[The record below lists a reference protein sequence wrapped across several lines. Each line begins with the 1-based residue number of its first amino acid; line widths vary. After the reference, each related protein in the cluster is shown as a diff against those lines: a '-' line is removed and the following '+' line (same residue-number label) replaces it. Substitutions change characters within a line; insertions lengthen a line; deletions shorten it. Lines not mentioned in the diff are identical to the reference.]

1 MAYSYCKSNSIA
13 CNAIN
18 ISFVAFKVA
27 CFDAKNNQF
36 VCYYFARSLPRSIFF
51 FVSFTICAMWAHF
64 IALLSLLWPGTH
76 TQITLT
82 HTHAH
87 RHTHTHTLEKLIFPG
102 SKTCS
107 VNTGVLPPG
116 HHILRYTYIAV
127 THTQLH
133 GRQHQCTRTHTHM
146 DRLKH

>member
-76 TQITLT
+76 THALTLT

-87 RHTHTHTLEKLIFPG
+87 THTWT
-102 SKTCS
+102 
-107 VNTGVLPPG
+107 
-116 HHILRYTYIAV
+116 
-127 THTQLH
+127 
-133 GRQHQCTRTHTHM
+133 
-146 DRLKH
+146 D

>member
-51 FVSFTICAMWAHF
+51 WFFFVSFTICAMWAHF

-76 TQITLT
+76 THALTLT

-87 RHTHTHTLEKLIFPG
+87 THNWRIETFWYSAAAGKTHTNWRIETFWYSAAAGK
-102 SKTCS
+102 
-107 VNTGVLPPG
+107 
-116 HHILRYTYIAV
+116 
-127 THTQLH
+127 
-133 GRQHQCTRTHTHM
+133 M
-146 DRLKH
+146 DRLKHWHTELANICA